1 MTQRLFPTAAVVAAL
16 VIVLGFLIGAPA
28 VGAQATPGLQNP
40 EAEPEVRGAHPTHIH
55 EGTCDDVGGLLFP
68 LDDINPVGAQVATP
82 GSPMPEVDATPIAVD
97 VLGGTPVVVNATVG
111 AAAPLEDILA
121 VPAVIDF
128 HVSEDNE
135 NRIACGEITGS
146 PADGVLTVEIRELND
161 SGYRGE
167 AVLQDSDAGTTTVTI
182 TVVREGEGRTGTPIA
197 SPFA

>member
-16 VIVLGFLIGAPA
+16 VIVLGVLINAPA
-28 VGAQATPGLQNP
+28 AGAQATPGLQDP

-55 EGTCDDVGGLLFP
+55 AGTCEDVGDLLFP

-82 GSPMPEVDATPIAVD
+82 ASPMSELDATPIAVD
-97 VLGGTPVVVNATVG
+97 ALGGTPVVVNATVG

-121 VPAVIDF
+121 VPTVIDI

-135 NRIACGEITGS
+135 ERIACGEITGS
-146 PADGVLTVEIRELND
+146 PADGVVTVQIRELNE
-161 SGYRGE
+161 SGYHGD

-182 TVVREGEGRTGTPIA
+182 TLVREGDGTTGTPMA
-197 SPFA
+197 SPPA